1 MINSTFSLTM
11 LTIQETHDKQGVKIA
26 YGDCS
31 FPSYSKDGLV
41 ENTVPFRAKGSAAV
55 IIASLDSQSL
65 GVATGYPDL
74 EVKDNGNG
82 YKEKRCVLVIRDFIP
97 TNPLTEDHQTQMTA
111 EPAMTVAVTTAS
123 QESTVD
129 ISQIP
134 F

>member
-1 MINSTFSLTM
+1 MINSTFSLTI
-11 LTIQETHDKQGVKIA
+11 LTIQETHDNQGVKIA
-26 YGDCS
+26 SGDCS

-55 IIASLDSQSL
+55 IIASLDSQSI

-82 YKEKRCVLVIRDFIP
+82 FKEKRCVLVIRSFIP
-97 TNPLTEDHQTQMTA
+97 TAYLAENYQTKPTDEPVLVVASTA
-111 EPAMTVAVTTAS
+111 K